1 MKARNKK
8 QKDKRFSLF
17 LSAVNQKITSPDEDF
32 LNKLQEKTTTRFLS
46 SSAKSRTKMTT
57 IPFIWRIIMK
67 KPITKIAAAAAVI
80 IAVLLSIT
88 VLDKSVTPA
97 YAIEQTINALRQTRV
112 VHMFCRDWDGK
123 KFEMWMSLNAEGYP
137 EHCYSYWPD
146 YEVTNIST
154 PTVSYQ
160 YNKKM
165 NRVLISK
172 GKLYHF
178 DIRFSKMFE
187 DLQEAVLKNED
198 NIKVYREAAS
208 SGEKNL
214 IVAIYEG
221 EAEAWKFFID
231 SETKLPVG
239 LHCLKGRN
247 RPGDFIRDFDE
258 ITFDEELP
266 AGIFEFEMPEGA
278 VVKDMDQRLQLL
290 DDPNNGISAEGL
302 TKQQAAEEIACEYWQ
317 YIIENNLEKAKKVYP
332 SISLYSAEE
341 VEKRYQQIFSNFLP
355 SEFVE
360 PGKLYV
366 ENNCGLGKILPCI
379 LMFEDGRKREV
390 KIIIRFR
397 NIGGKSSCVIA
408 GHYGYSVEIE

>member
-1 MKARNKK
+1 
-8 QKDKRFSLF
+8 
-17 LSAVNQKITSPDEDF
+17 
-32 LNKLQEKTTTRFLS
+32 
-46 SSAKSRTKMTT
+46 
-57 IPFIWRIIMK
+57 
-67 KPITKIAAAAAVI
+67 
-80 IAVLLSIT
+80 
-88 VLDKSVTPA
+88 
-97 YAIEQTINALRQTRV
+97 
-112 VHMFCRDWDGK
+112 
-123 KFEMWMSLNAEGYP
+123 
-137 EHCYSYWPD
+137 
-146 YEVTNIST
+146 
-154 PTVSYQ
+154 
-160 YNKKM
+160 
-165 NRVLISK
+165 
-172 GKLYHF
+172 
-178 DIRFSKMFE
+178 MFE